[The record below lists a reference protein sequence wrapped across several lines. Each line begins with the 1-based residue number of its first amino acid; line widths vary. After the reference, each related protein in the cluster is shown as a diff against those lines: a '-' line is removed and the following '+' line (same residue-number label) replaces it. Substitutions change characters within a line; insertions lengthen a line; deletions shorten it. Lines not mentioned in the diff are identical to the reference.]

1 MQDLV
6 VTWMFRIDTWRA
18 GGQSSSA
25 YPPIV
30 RREGV
35 LVEFVPR
42 SHPGAGRESAAKPS
56 ACNVLMPNLALQ
68 MPAS

>member
-18 GGQSSSA
+18 GGHSSSA

-30 RREGV
+30 CGEGV
-35 LVEFVPR
+35 LVEFVPGLTQAPER
-42 SHPGAGRESAAKPS
+42 ELPPSHPR
-56 ACNVLMPNLALQ
+56 VTF
-68 MPAS
+68 